1 MSKILEMTTAKI
13 IRKTQDAIQRNTPSF
28 HSNVLIVGGAY
39 AGLSALVAM
48 KNHLRERSKLQ
59 KISVTI
65 VEPKAGLLNI
75 LGVPRAI
82 VDTEFA
88 KTQFVPLEKLEDV
101 DFDCLISNDDFVID
115 TLGKCVKPNNNDY
128 IEITY
133 VQGSITE
140 LKSKAATYHL
150 NNDTKTTG
158 TIEFNYAVIAAGRNR
173 HWPTSPI
180 AHNYE
185 SYMDEMVD
193 FRQKVDSCQK
203 IGVIGAG
210 AVGIEIAGDIKNKCP
225 EKEVYLIHPHEKF
238 PPEPLPD
245 NFKELTKN
253 SLERGGVKVMT
264 GYRVKSESKEHE
276 LEFTNGEKLKTD
288 FNYWCNNFHNNTE
301 LLSPELATFV
311 SEKNNVLVNGFLQLT
326 HPETSEHFPHLFAIG
341 DLVELPIIKSAG
353 WALYMGR
360 QVANNIISL
369 IFDGVLVEPMPDLTQ
384 MPKGMVLVAGD
395 NELVSSLDGVLELNN
410 KLYVE
415 EYKDYCIGK
424 IRATL
429 GA

>member
-1 MSKILEMTTAKI
+1 MTIASIT
-13 IRKTQDAIQRNTPSF
+13 RKTPEAIQKNTPSF

-39 AGLSALVAM
+39 AGLAALVAM
-48 KNHLRERSKLQ
+48 KNHLKERAKLQ

-75 LGVPRAI
+75 LGIPRAI

-88 KTQFVPLEKLEDV
+88 KTQYVPFEKLEDV
-101 DFDCLISNDDFVID
+101 CFDHLISNDSFVID
-115 TLGKCVKPNNNDY
+115 TLGKHVKPNNNDF

-133 VQGSITE
+133 VHGSISD
-140 LKSKAATYHL
+140 LKTRSAFYHL
-150 NNDTKTTG
+150 NNNPEKTG
-158 TIEFNYAVIAAGRNR
+158 LIEFNWLVIATGRNR
-173 HWPTSPI
+173 HWPTSPL
-180 AHNYE
+180 AYNYD
-185 SYMDEMVD
+185 SYIKEMAE
-193 FRQKVDSCQK
+193 FRNHIDRCHK

-210 AVGIEIAGDIKNKCP
+210 AVGIEIAGDIKSKCP
-225 EKEVYLIHPHEKF
+225 EKEVFLFHPHEKF

-245 NFKELTKN
+245 NFKDLTKS
-253 SLERGGVKVMT
+253 SLERGGVQVMT
-264 GYRVKSESKEHE
+264 GYRVQRESENHE
-276 LEFTNGEKLKTD
+276 LHFTNGDTLKTD
-288 FNYWCNNFHNNTE
+288 FNYWCTKFHNNTKI
-301 LLSPELATFV
+301 LAPDLAGFIST
-311 SEKNNVLVNGFLQLT
+311 NNNIYVNDFLQLT
-326 HPETSEHFPHLFAIG
+326 HPESQEHHPHIFAIG

-360 QVANNIISL
+360 QAANNIVSL

-384 MPKGMVLVAGD
+384 MPKGMVLVAGN

-410 KLYVE
+410 KSYVE
-415 EYKDYCIGK
+415 EYTDYCIGK

>member
-1 MSKILEMTTAKI
+1 
-13 IRKTQDAIQRNTPSF
+13 
-28 HSNVLIVGGAY
+28 
-39 AGLSALVAM
+39 
-48 KNHLRERSKLQ
+48 
-59 KISVTI
+59 
-65 VEPKAGLLNI
+65 
-75 LGVPRAI
+75 
-82 VDTEFA
+82 
-88 KTQFVPLEKLEDV
+88 
-101 DFDCLISNDDFVID
+101 
-115 TLGKCVKPNNNDY
+115 
-128 IEITY
+128 
-133 VQGSITE
+133 
-140 LKSKAATYHL
+140 
-150 NNDTKTTG
+150 
-158 TIEFNYAVIAAGRNR
+158 
-173 HWPTSPI
+173 
-180 AHNYE
+180 
-185 SYMDEMVD
+185 
-193 FRQKVDSCQK
+193 
-203 IGVIGAG
+203 
-210 AVGIEIAGDIKNKCP
+210 
-225 EKEVYLIHPHEKF
+225 
-238 PPEPLPD
+238 
-245 NFKELTKN
+245 
-253 SLERGGVKVMT
+253 
-264 GYRVKSESKEHE
+264 KEHE